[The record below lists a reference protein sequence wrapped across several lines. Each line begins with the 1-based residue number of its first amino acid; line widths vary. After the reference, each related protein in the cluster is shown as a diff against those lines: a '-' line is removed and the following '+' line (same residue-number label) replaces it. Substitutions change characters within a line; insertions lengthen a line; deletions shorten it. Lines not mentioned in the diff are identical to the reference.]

1 MGLDAAADGAAGRRG
16 VSGFAAGRVGSYL
29 RLAGFAGSRYPE
41 LRRPLLRDQLER
53 QIYSAGLAAL
63 PVVGVLAMLTGAAA
77 VTQLSALIGADSE
90 LTQRLLFLGL
100 FFELAP
106 LLSALVVVAR
116 SSAGIASE
124 LAVMNLHDEFTALR
138 RLGVPAADYLLLP
151 RIFGMLIALPAV
163 TVCFQAFAMV
173 SGWLTT
179 ALLEG
184 RPPAETAGRF
194 LDLAD
199 PWLALLSL
207 IKSMLMGAA
216 VGIIACHHGSSGKGS
231 TQAISGAAIQAVGTG
246 LIAVFVIDVAFAVL
260 VYVLR

>member
-1 MGLDAAADGAAGRRG
+1 MSALADSRLGAYLQLAWFAGRR
-16 VSGFAAGRVGSYL
+16 R
-29 RLAGFAGSRYPE
+29 RE
-41 LRRPLLRDQLER
+41 LRRPLLREQLQR
-53 QIYSAGLAAL
+53 QVYAAGVSAL
-63 PVVGVLAMLTGAAA
+63 PVIGVMAMLTGAAA
-77 VTQLSALIGADSE
+77 ATQLAVLIGADSD
-90 LTQRLLFLGL
+90 LTQRMLFLGI

-124 LAVMNLHDEFTALR
+124 LAVMNLHNEFTALR

-151 RIFGMLIALPAV
+151 RIFGLAIALPAV
-163 TVCFQAFAMV
+163 TVCFQTFAIG
-173 SGWLTT
+173 SGWLAT

-184 RPPAETAGRF
+184 RPLAETAGRF
-194 LDLAD
+194 LDFAD

-207 IKSMLMGAA
+207 VKSMLMGAA

-246 LIAVFVIDVAFAVL
+246 LIAVFVVDVAFAVL
-260 VYVLR
+260 IYVLR

>member
-1 MGLDAAADGAAGRRG
+1 MSLAN
-16 VSGFAAGRVGSYL
+16 S
-29 RLAGFAGSRYPE
+29 RLAGYMQLAWFAGSRHRE
-41 LRRPLLRDQLER
+41 LRRRPLLQEQLQR
-53 QIYSAGLAAL
+53 QIYGAGVSAL
-63 PVVGVLAMLTGAAA
+63 PVIGVLAMLTGAAA
-77 VTQLSALIGADSE
+77 VTQLSALIGADSD
-90 LTQRLLFLGL
+90 LTQRMLFLGL
-100 FFELAP
+100 CFELAP

-124 LAVMNLHDEFTALR
+124 LAVMNLHNEFTALR

-151 RIFGMLIALPAV
+151 RIFGMAIALPAV
-163 TVCFQAFAMV
+163 TVCFQAFAVV
-173 SGWLTT
+173 SGWLVT

-207 IKSMLMGAA
+207 VKSVLMGAA

-231 TQAISGAAIQAVGTG
+231 TQAISGAAIQAVGSG
-246 LIAVFVIDVAFAVL
+246 LIAVFIIDVAFAIMI
-260 VYVLR
+260 YVLG